1 MLFPAPLAGD
11 PPEDA
16 AVRHA
21 RVRAAAGRVE
31 RQALGPRGAGV
42 HGDQLD
48 TAFPAANLQ
57 HRDVAQRVRGG
68 QERGDHRRRRHRNDG
83 RGREHG
89 HLHPLGAC
97 TEPGRSVLRSSV
109 QRQARVRATPM
120 PRCVLYTYGRVA
132 WRPQKL
138 DEGSEVYGRGGVA
151 ETEAAPGRERDDVV
165 LDFLRGWPG
174 LAVCWRV
181 DRERVAVVAACGAG
195 AVPPPVRKTRAED
208 AIGPGPGDLH
218 GKADSLVGPRTTTSV
233 AWPGLLPSHLS
244 VLFQNLFDY
253 IKSRLIIILNKH
265 QILTHR

>member
-83 RGREHG
+83 RAREHG

-138 DEGSEVYGRGGVA
+138 DEGSEVYGRGGEGEPKRKRPRGVSA
-151 ETEAAPGRERDDVV
+151 TTSCSFSSTDGPDWRFVGVSIGSVSRWWRRVGR
-165 LDFLRGWPG
+165 
-174 LAVCWRV
+174 
-181 DRERVAVVAACGAG
+181 GAG

-208 AIGPGPGDLH
+208 AIVPGPGLATRT
-218 GKADSLVGPRTTTSV
+218 GK
-233 AWPGLLPSHLS
+233 
-244 VLFQNLFDY
+244 
-253 IKSRLIIILNKH
+253 
-265 QILTHR
+265 QIA